1 MTTKTIL
8 KEQIKEDGRRGL
20 YPSMVG
26 ILTGMIKCNSTNE
39 ELRQAL
45 KEFKE
50 VQNDNNQRINT

>member
-8 KEQIKEDGRRGL
+8 KEQIKEDGRRAL

-26 ILTGMIKCNSTNE
+26 ILGSMIKANCSNE
-39 ELRQAL
+39 ELRESL

-50 VQNDNNQRINT
+50 VQNDN